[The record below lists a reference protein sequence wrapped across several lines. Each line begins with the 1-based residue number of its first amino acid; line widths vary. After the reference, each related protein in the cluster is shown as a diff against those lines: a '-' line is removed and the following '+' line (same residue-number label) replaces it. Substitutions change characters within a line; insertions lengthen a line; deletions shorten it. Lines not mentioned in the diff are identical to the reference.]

1 MLPKDN
7 VARIQTETLFQIVN
21 FNRKSPVWLHTF
33 ELEDNLICPPLFE
46 PTPLCKTTSDD
57 VSAGPELIVICPDIS
72 ESVDKIET

>member
-1 MLPKDN
+1 MDKDAAAADKIMDE
-7 VARIQTETLFQIVN
+7 VPL
-21 FNRKSPVWLHTF
+21 L